1 MELARPH
8 SADRPPVPAPAVAPW
23 HTHLAAADGSANVAA
38 GGYAPGASHA
48 QARVSTPEPS
58 STGTARTPA
67 GCFVDDGVVPA
78 GNMYRRT
85 KEKD

>member
-8 SADRPPVPAPAVAPW
+8 SADRPPVPAVAPW

-58 STGTARTPA
+58 
-67 GCFVDDGVVPA
+67 
-78 GNMYRRT
+78 Y
-85 KEKD
+85 